1 MSSLARTLYQSE
13 RFFALIYKKFSYR
26 NTKSRPRP
34 LKGARPASLLYGG
47 GNSAAIFAVPD
58 AADTVV
64 EVGDL
69 SGGAQFVR
77 QIDH

>member
-26 NTKSRPRP
+26 NTKAGLAPER
-34 LKGARPASLLYGG
+34 GAASFLLYGG

-69 SGGAQFVR
+69 SGGAQVCPP
-77 QIDH
+77 D